1 MSCSD
6 KNGKD
11 LLKDMEE
18 AYSPQSFFIE
28 SDRRDVYYSALVKD
42 IVNDNRTS
50 QILKCC
56 FFGIVCIVFLLTCIG
71 GMIVIFNVTK
81 KDVLTV
87 PDVGVAFAGF
97 GSVLSAI
104 VVLPK
109 IIAKHLFP
117 EDSEKVRFD
126 FIKENQKSD
135 QAYLEDDIDDADA
148 LYGKSV
154 TEVEKQDDL
163 R

>member
-1 MSCSD
+1 MSDSSTK
-6 KNGKD
+6 KND
-11 LLKDMEE
+11 LLQDMEMP
-18 AYSPQSFFIE
+18 YSPQSFFIE

-42 IVNDNRTS
+42 IVKDNRKS
-50 QILKCC
+50 QLLKCC
-56 FFGIVCIVFLLTCIG
+56 FFAVVCIVFILTCVG
-71 GMIVIFNVTK
+71 GMVVLFNITK
-81 KDVLTV
+81 KNMLTI

-97 GSVLSAI
+97 GSILSAI
-104 VVLPK
+104 IVLPK

-135 QAYLEDDIDDADA
+135 QAYLEDDIDDVDA
-148 LYGKSV
+148 LYGTGA
-154 TEVEKQDDL
+154 TEAENQNDL

>member
-1 MSCSD
+1 
-6 KNGKD
+6 
-11 LLKDMEE
+11 
-18 AYSPQSFFIE
+18 
-28 SDRRDVYYSALVKD
+28 
-42 IVNDNRTS
+42 
-50 QILKCC
+50 
-56 FFGIVCIVFLLTCIG
+56 
-71 GMIVIFNVTK
+71 MIVIFNVTK

-104 VVLPK
+104 IVLPK

>member
-1 MSCSD
+1 M
-6 KNGKD
+6 NGSSKKKKD

-42 IVNDNRTS
+42 IVRDNRRS
-50 QILKCC
+50 QILKCF

-71 GMIVIFNVTK
+71 GMIVIFNVTE

-87 PDVGVAFAGF
+87 RDIGVAFAGF

-104 VVLPK
+104 IVLPK